1 MKIRAIKECEWKTV
15 RALRIASLE
24 DAPLSFSETV
34 MEAESRPNE
43 YWIDLT
49 RSLINPHM
57 MLVAES
63 ESTTF
68 GSVYG
73 IKDENNLHAGRIGGM
88 WVSSEYRSQGI
99 GSSLLVSV
107 LQWCREQNFNT
118 IGLWVPT
125 NNPPAQSLYTNAGFV
140 KNGRS
145 KIVGERKFEI
155 AEMMLSLDN
164 NTSR

>member
-49 RSLINPHM
+49 RSLISPHM
-57 MLVAES
+57 MLVAEN

-68 GSVYG
+68 GFVYG

-99 GSSLLVSV
+99 GTSLLMSI

-145 KIVGERKFEI
+145 QIVGERKFEI